1 MAKRSGGTLSD
12 LSVADLEREIS
23 RRRRSVGGLIK
34 RRDRLAAK
42 LAALD
47 AEIAGLGGQAKARA
61 RAGGP
66 RKRPENEMSLV
77 ECLYKVLEGKTL
89 SVAEA
94 ADAVLKSGY
103 RSSSPKFNTIVNQAL
118 INKKNRFEKKGR
130 GLYTV
135 K

>member
-23 RRRRSVGGLIK
+23 RRRRSVGGLLR
-34 RRDRLAAK
+34 RRDKLAAK
-42 LAALD
+42 LAALES
-47 AEIAGLGGQAKARA
+47 EIATLGGAARGKG
-61 RAGGP
+61 RPAGA
-66 RKRPENEMSLV
+66 RKRPANEMSLV
-77 ECLYKVLEGKTL
+77 ECLYKVLEGKTM
-89 SVAEA
+89 SVSEA
-94 ADAVLKSGY
+94 AEAVLKSGY
-103 RSSSPKFNTIVNQAL
+103 QSSSPKFNTIVNQAL